1 MWLSDF
7 TNEIITCSCTYNIG
21 FINEDGEEDEAQFDA
36 VDYDDLEEAWHE
48 FLSYSPEVKEDSILY
63 VELVPKDEK
72 LYFNKEK
79 FLSFEF
85 GSSLQECIT
94 AWDKWLE
101 IGDRKAALWCQAQ
114 WEVYKMALRQFYGIE
129 YFFTRTVEYFGVC
142 TWDETDWLF
151 KVERELK

>member
-7 TNEIITCSCTYNIG
+7 TNEILTCSCTYNIG
-21 FINEDGEEDEAQFDA
+21 FINEDGEEDEAQFDG
-36 VDYDDLEEAWHE
+36 VDYDDLEEAWNE

-72 LYFNKEK
+72 LK
-79 FLSFEF
+79 FLSSEF
-85 GSSLQECIT
+85 GSSLQECVA

-101 IGDRKAALWCQAQ
+101 IGNMKEALWCQAQ

-129 YFFTRTVEYFGVC
+129 YFFTRTDEYFGVC
-142 TWDETDWLF
+142 TEDETDWLV
-151 KVERELK
+151 KVERNCVDIC

>member
-7 TNEIITCSCTYNIG
+7 TNEILTCSCTYNIG
-21 FINEDGEEDEAQFDA
+21 FINEDGEEDEAQFDG

-48 FLSYSPEVKEDSILY
+48 FLIYNPEVKEDSILY

-72 LYFNKEK
+72 LYF
-79 FLSFEF
+79 LSSEL

-129 YFFTRTVEYFGVC
+129 YFFTRTVEYFGIC
-142 TWDETDWLF
+142 TEDETDWLV

>member
-7 TNEIITCSCTYNIG
+7 TNEILTCSCTYNIG

-48 FLSYSPEVKEDSILY
+48 FLSDSPEVKEDSILY

-72 LYFNKEK
+72 LYF
-79 FLSFEF
+79 LSSEL

-114 WEVYKMALRQFYGIE
+114 WEVYKMALKQFYGIE
-129 YFFTRTVEYFGVC
+129 YFFTRTDEYFGVC
-142 TWDETDWLF
+142 TEDETDWLF

>member
-7 TNEIITCSCTYNIG
+7 TNEILTCSCTYNIG
-21 FINEDGEEDEAQFDA
+21 FINEDGEEDEAQFDG

-48 FLSYSPEVKEDSILY
+48 FLSYNPEVKEDSILY

-72 LYFNKEK
+72 LK
-79 FLSFEF
+79 FLSSEL

-114 WEVYKMALRQFYGIE
+114 WEVYKMVLRQFYGIE

-142 TWDETDWLF
+142 TYDETDWLF

>member
-1 MWLSDF
+1 M
-7 TNEIITCSCTYNIG
+7 
-21 FINEDGEEDEAQFDA
+21 
-36 VDYDDLEEAWHE
+36 
-48 FLSYSPEVKEDSILY
+48 K
-63 VELVPKDEK
+63 
-72 LYFNKEK
+72 FNKQK
-79 FLSFEF
+79 FLITEL
-85 GSSLQECIT
+85 GGSLQECIT

>member
-7 TNEIITCSCTYNIG
+7 TNEILTCSCTYNIG
-21 FINEDGEEDEAQFDA
+21 FINEQGEEDETQFDA
-36 VDYDDLEEAWHE
+36 VDYNDLEEAWHE
-48 FLSYSPEVKEDSILY
+48 FLSYSPEIEEDSILY
-63 VELVPKDEK
+63 VERVDDTI
-72 LYFNKEK
+72 LYLDKEK
-79 FLSFEF
+79 FLSTEI
-85 GSSLQECIT
+85 GGELQSCII

-101 IGDRKAALWCQAQ
+101 IGDRKAACWCQAQ
-114 WEVYKMALRQFYGIE
+114 WEVYKMALRQYYGIE

>member
-7 TNEIITCSCTYNIG
+7 TNEILTCPCTYNIG
-21 FINEDGEEDEAQFDA
+21 FINEDGEEDEAQFDG
-36 VDYDDLEEAWHE
+36 VDYDDLEETWHE

-72 LYFNKEK
+72 LYFDKEK

-114 WEVYKMALRQFYGIE
+114 WEVYKMALRQYYGIE

>member
-7 TNEIITCSCTYNIG
+7 TNEILTCSCTYNIG

-36 VDYDDLEEAWHE
+36 VDYDDLEEAWNE

-72 LYFNKEK
+72 LK
-79 FLSFEF
+79 FLSSEF
-85 GSSLQECIT
+85 GSSLQECVA

-101 IGDRKAALWCQAQ
+101 IGNMKEALWCQAQ

-129 YFFTRTVEYFGVC
+129 YFFTRTDEYFGVC
-142 TWDETDWLF
+142 TEDETDWLV
-151 KVERELK
+151 KVERNCVDIC